1 MGCTKFGENW
11 RQSTQDMMVD
21 AAYEAFNDAGIGPK
35 DIDAA
40 WVSTMWSG
48 RSGTLASRNLR
59 LNYIPITRVENLCCS
74 GTDALRNA
82 AYAVASGVCD
92 IALAIGVEKLKDSGW
107 SGLPGPPTD
116 IDVLPINPPNGP
128 APDFAQLAIGYMDK
142 YKVPYDVMKAALANT
157 AVKNHYN
164 GSLNPKAHFQ
174 RAVTFEQVMNAPMVA
189 WPLGLFDCCGVSDGS
204 AAAIVTRAE
213 LAKNFRKDYILI
225 KGLGVACGPEED
237 LSVSKWD
244 YTYFQEDVI
253 AGQRAYAE
261 AGIKNPRQEIN
272 LVECH
277 DCFTVTELVIMEDLG
292 ISPRGKVIDDVN
304 SGFFTLKGGIPVN
317 PDGGLK
323 CFGHPIGASGLRMIY
338 EVYKQMQGKAG
349 PRQLNKADIGLTH
362 NLGGFPGILTVAVG
376 IFGRP

>member
-1 MGCTKFGENW
+1 
-11 RQSTQDMMVD
+11 
-21 AAYEAFNDAGIGPK
+21 
-35 DIDAA
+35 
-40 WVSTMWSG
+40 MWSG

-261 AGIKNPRQEIN
+261 AGIRNPRQEIN

-349 PRQLNKADIGLTH
+349 SRQLNKADIGLTH